1 MAMTVSDPL
10 LYVRNILEDIVS
22 SDDLAR
28 LEECLA
34 GKHLPAL
41 GGNDGP
47 ADILFRAL
55 SAPSFDRRLAAK
67 LSGLLGRLLSDH
79 LDKIKQDRWYTNC
92 GTQES
97 DTQSRNL
104 NQMILW
110 QEEDFLYNSFLFA
123 SYLPADKTLF
133 YVLIAFQNWD
143 MEAKNPFGDWHITE
157 RQLRHALVYQ
167 QVDPFVED
175 LWFGIINSFRNKT
188 SALTLEEKADLMNA
202 WRGLLWIPP
211 SRDDQTERGI
221 ICFDRIEKGL
231 LALYDVSVR
240 IDEVS
245 FLHRAIHMLR
255 LTYPRSPDFWKEGIG
270 KRLEFW
276 PKLLQKVISDKWPIL
291 RGHPFQENEP
301 CKLLFSKLKAMKL
314 ADQSEIRQIVKDVK
328 DRTAKINGSIGSPV
342 SRFDDTAGYL
352 RAA

>member
-1 MAMTVSDPL
+1 MTVSYPL

-22 SDDLAR
+22 SDDLSR

-55 SAPSFDRRLAAK
+55 SAPSFDRILAAK

-79 LDKIKQDRWYTNC
+79 LDKIKQDSWYTNC

-104 NQMILW
+104 NRMILW
-110 QEEDFLYNSFLFA
+110 QEEDLLYNSFLFA

-133 YVLIAFQNWD
+133 YVLIAFQSWA
-143 MEAKNPFGDWHITE
+143 MEAKNPFGDWHITG
-157 RQLRHALVYQ
+157 RQLKHALVYQ
-167 QVDPFVED
+167 QVDPFVKE
-175 LWFGIINSFRNKT
+175 LWLSIINSFRDKT
-188 SALTLEEKADLMNA
+188 SPLTLEEKADLMNA

-211 SRDDQTERGI
+211 SKTEGEI

-231 LALYDVSVR
+231 LALYDVSDR
-240 IDEVS
+240 IGEVS
-245 FLHRAIHMLR
+245 FLRRAIHMLR
-255 LTYPRSPDFWKEGIG
+255 LTYPRSPRFWKKRIG

-276 PKLLQKVISDKWPIL
+276 PKLLQEVISDEWPML
-291 RGHPFQENEP
+291 RGYPFQENEP
-301 CKLLFSKLKAMKL
+301 CKLLFGKLNATKL
-314 ADQSEIRQIVKDVK
+314 ADQSEIRRIVKGVK
-328 DRTAKINGSIGSPV
+328 DRTAKINESIGSPV